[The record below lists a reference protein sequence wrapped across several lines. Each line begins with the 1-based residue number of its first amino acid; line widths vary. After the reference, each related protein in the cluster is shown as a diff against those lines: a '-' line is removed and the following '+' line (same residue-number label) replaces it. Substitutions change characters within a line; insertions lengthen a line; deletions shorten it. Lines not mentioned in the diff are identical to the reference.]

1 MAKEEKPSRFTG
13 EMEVV
18 GHEEVTNEEIKE
30 QNKLEEAAK
39 KLRGE
44 E

>member
-18 GHEEVTNEEIKE
+18 GHEEVTN
-30 QNKLEEAAK
+30 A
-39 KLRGE
+39 
-44 E
+44 